1 MSNEIIIIIAK
12 NIKLM
17 GVWILACERRR
28 ISGRLFSPPA
38 KVTFW
43 ISNKTPFFPFLHYP
57 MTAHLPPQAF
67 RISHRGASDTREWLA
82 TKCNGPWEG
91 WRNEAKR
98 LLVRFVVPAF
108 PKTLHC
114 SFMQTYLFF
123 QVTQR
128 YPQPVPSVRRN
139 CSLLYIRSRPRATW
153 NLLWKVL
160 LLAAAGWKYLAFA
173 WKMLQ

>member
-1 MSNEIIIIIAK
+1 MSNEKIRFIAK

-17 GVWILACERRR
+17 GAWILACERRR
-28 ISGRLFSPPA
+28 ISGRRFSPPA

-43 ISNKTPFFPFLHYP
+43 ISDTTLLFLFYTIQWLP
-57 MTAHLPPQAF
+57 TSPPPTPPQAF
-67 RISHRGASDTREWLA
+67 RISRRGERASDSASDGR
-82 TKCNGPWEG
+82 
-91 WRNEAKR
+91 REAKR
-98 LLVRFVVPAF
+98 LLVRFLVPAI

-114 SFMQTYLFF
+114 GFMQTCLFF

-160 LLAAAGWKYLAFA
+160 LLAATVWKHLAFA
-173 WKMLQ
+173 LKMLQ

>member
-1 MSNEIIIIIAK
+1 MPNEIIIIIAK

-43 ISNKTPFFPFLHYP
+43 ISDKTLFFPFLHYP
-57 MTAHLPPQAF
+57 MTAHLPPQAL
-67 RISHRGASDTREWLA
+67 RISHRGERETRVTRATDWRRSAVDHGKDEEARRSDFSSVFSFPPSQR
-82 TKCNGPWEG
+82 P
-91 WRNEAKR
+91 
-98 LLVRFVVPAF
+98 FIVVSC
-108 PKTLHC
+108 KLI
-114 SFMQTYLFF
+114 SF

-139 CSLLYIRSRPRATW
+139 CSLLYIRSRPRAT
-153 NLLWKVL
+153 
-160 LLAAAGWKYLAFA
+160 
-173 WKMLQ
+173 